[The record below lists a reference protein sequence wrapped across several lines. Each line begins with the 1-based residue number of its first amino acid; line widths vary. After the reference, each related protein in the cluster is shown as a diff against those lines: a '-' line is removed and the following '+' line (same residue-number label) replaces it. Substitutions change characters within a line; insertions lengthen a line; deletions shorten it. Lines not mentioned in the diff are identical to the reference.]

1 MKIND
6 ADGAEIDSEM
16 SVVFEDGYFGLI
28 LESWGPK
35 IRNKDYNKAL
45 EVIIHRLKL
54 SGLKRIEIFLASS
67 GIRKSL
73 KNMHD
78 RRIKNNV
85 DGFFYIDKDS
95 ATNNRLNISKCQ
107 KFFDSAGKKQFA
119 SGNGTKRILIHAKD
133 LNSEDAWMKI
143 LNFNY
148 KPPLKADDISSIK
161 EKHPSKYLQIPVPK
175 PEGKINPREITKIVT
190 EIERDPKVVEW
201 VLFTSYGKCEN
212 CNSDAPFISI
222 NGEPFLEVHHV
233 ISLSEGGPDTVDNCV
248 ALCPNCH
255 RKMHFS
261 NERDDLRSAI
271 YSKVTRL
278 KKFND

>member
-6 ADGAEIDSEM
+6 ANGVEIDSEM
-16 SVVFEDGYFGLI
+16 SIVFEDGYFGLI

-35 IRNKDYNKAL
+35 VRNKDYNKAL

-73 KNMHD
+73 NNMND
-78 RRIKNNV
+78 RRIKNHV

-95 ATNNRLNISKCQ
+95 AIDNRLNISKSQ
-107 KFFDSAGKKQFA
+107 KFFDATGKKQVA

-133 LNSEDAWMKI
+133 LNSEDAWMQI
-143 LNFNY
+143 LDFNY
-148 KPPLKADDISSIK
+148 KLPLKVANISNLK
-161 EKHPSKYLQIPVPK
+161 EKDPSKYLQMPAIK
-175 PEGKINPREITKIVT
+175 PEGQINPLRITKTVNVF
-190 EIERDPKVVEW
+190 ERDPKVVEW

-233 ISLSEGGPDTVDNCV
+233 VSLSAGGPDTVDNCV

-261 NERDDLRSAI
+261 NEHEDLKSAL
-271 YSKVTRL
+271 YSKITRL
-278 KKFND
+278 KKYNC

>member
-16 SVVFEDGYFGLI
+16 SIVLEDGYFGLI

-35 IRNKDYNKAL
+35 VRNKDYNKAL

-54 SGLKRIEIFLASS
+54 FGLKRIEIFLASS

-73 KNMHD
+73 KNMDD
-78 RRIKNNV
+78 RRIKNHV

-95 ATNNRLNISKCQ
+95 ATDNRLSISKSQ
-107 KFFDSAGKKQFA
+107 KFFDATGKKQVA

-133 LNSEDAWMKI
+133 LNSENAWVQI
-143 LNFNY
+143 LGLNNNQ
-148 KPPLKADDISSIK
+148 PLKVVNIGSLK
-161 EKHPSKYLQIPVPK
+161 EKDPGKYLQIPALK
-175 PEGKINPREITKIVT
+175 PEGQINPLKITKTVT
-190 EIERDPKVVEW
+190 VFERDPKVVEW

-233 ISLSEGGPDTVDNCV
+233 VSLSEGGPDTVDNCV

-255 RKMHFS
+255 RKMHFC
-261 NERDDLRSAI
+261 NERDDLKSAL

-278 KKFND
+278 KKYYS